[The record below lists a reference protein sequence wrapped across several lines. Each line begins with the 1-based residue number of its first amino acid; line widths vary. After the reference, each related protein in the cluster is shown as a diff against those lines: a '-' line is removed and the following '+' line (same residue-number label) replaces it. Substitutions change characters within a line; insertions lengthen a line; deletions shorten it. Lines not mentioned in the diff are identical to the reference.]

1 MNRRD
6 FMKTT
11 VMASAT
17 AALARPGEA
26 ETVAPSDRLA
36 IGVIG
41 CGARAHEH
49 LQNLVDMP
57 GVEVVA
63 VCDAYK
69 GRAERAKSRTGGRAT
84 IVPDYHEILAMP
96 GVDAVFIVTPD
107 HWHKTMAV
115 EALAAKKDIYLE
127 KPMSYSIEDGLGI
140 LDAVKRSD
148 RIVQIGSQSV
158 SGPDMIKA
166 RELVKAGKIGQ
177 VVEVRAAYN
186 RNSAGGAWLYPI
198 PPDASPQTVNWDQ
211 FLGPAPKRP
220 FDLNRFF
227 RWRCYWDYSG
237 GIATDLFVHLVSWT
251 HFIVDAKM
259 PKAIV
264 ATGENYRYQKTHEV
278 PDTVN
283 ALLLYPEGFTANL
296 SCTFNNEHGAASGL
310 EILGTKGSL
319 LLRGGTLT
327 FRPEPARENNRWVV
341 DSWPEALEKAY
352 YDDPKVQAIESPS
365 TWPGQISAGE
375 ESWQPEGRD
384 AGYLHIENF
393 LASVRTRHQPVEDA
407 LFGHRAA
414 SCAHMVNRSI
424 RDKRMVEWDFA
435 AEKTT

>member
-1 MNRRD
+1 
-6 FMKTT
+6 
-11 VMASAT
+11 
-17 AALARPGEA
+17 
-26 ETVAPSDRLA
+26 
-36 IGVIG
+36 
-41 CGARAHEH
+41 
-49 LQNLVDMP
+49 MP

-84 IVPDYHEILAMP
+84 IVQDYHEILAMP

-127 KPMSYSIEDGLGI
+127 KPMSYSIEDGLG
-140 LDAVKRSD
+140 DSRRREARSD
-148 RIVQIGSQSV
+148 RIVQVGSQGV
-158 SGPDMIKA
+158 SGAGHGQGAGAGQGGQDRAGDDGA
-166 RELVKAGKIGQ
+166 RRLQ
-177 VVEVRAAYN
+177 
-186 RNSAGGAWLYPI
+186 
-198 PPDASPQTVNWDQ
+198 PQQ
-211 FLGPAPKRP
+211 R
-220 FDLNRFF
+220 R
-227 RWRCYWDYSG
+227 RR
-237 GIATDLFVHLVSWT
+237 
-251 HFIVDAKM
+251 
-259 PKAIV
+259 V
-264 ATGENYRYQKTHEV
+264 AV
-278 PDTVN
+278 PDSPRCEPADGELGSVPRTRAEAAVRSEALLPV
-283 ALLLYPEGFTANL
+283 ALLLGLLGRHRDGPVRPPRLVDALLDRREDAQVHRRHRRELPLQEDARSAG
-296 SCTFNNEHGAASGL
+296 HGERAAALPGRLHREPVVHVQQRARRGLGL

-327 FRPEPARENNRWVV
+327 FTPEPARENNRWVV

-365 TWPGQISAGE
+365 TWPGQIIAGE

-384 AGYLHIENF
+384 AGYMHIENF
-393 LASVRTRHQPVEDA
+393 FASVRTRHQPVEDA

-414 SCAHMVNRSI
+414 SCAHMVNQSI

>member
-11 VMASAT
+11 VIASAT

-26 ETVAPSDRLA
+26 KTVAPSDRLA

-49 LQNLVDMP
+49 LQNLVEMP

-84 IVPDYHEILAMP
+84 IVQDYHEILAMP

-140 LDAVKRSD
+140 LDAVKHSD

-220 FDLNRFF
+220 FDLEP
-227 RWRCYWDYSG
+227 
-237 GIATDLFVHLVSWT
+237 LLPV
-251 HFIVDAKM
+251 
-259 PKAIV
+259 
-264 ATGENYRYQKTHEV
+264 
-278 PDTVN
+278 
-283 ALLLYPEGFTANL
+283 ALLL
-296 SCTFNNEHGAASGL
+296 GL
-310 EILGTKGSL
+310 LGRHRDGPVRPSRL
-319 LLRGGTLT
+319 L
-327 FRPEPARENNRWVV
+327 
-341 DSWPEALEKAY
+341 DALH
-352 YDDPKVQAIESPS
+352 
-365 TWPGQISAGE
+365 
-375 ESWQPEGRD
+375 R
-384 AGYLHIENF
+384 
-393 LASVRTRHQPVEDA
+393 RREDA
-407 LFGHRAA
+407 QGHRRHGGKLPLPEDARGARHGERAA
-414 SCAHMVNRSI
+414 ALPGRLHREPVVHVQQRARRGRRGSRSSARRAACCCA
-424 RDKRMVEWDFA
+424 A
-435 AEKTT
+435 AR

>member
-11 VMASAT
+11 VVAGAT

-26 ETVAPSDRLA
+26 KTAAPSDRLA

-49 LQNLVDMP
+49 LQNLVEMP

-84 IVPDYHEILAMP
+84 IVQDYHEILAMP

-166 RELVKAGKIGQ
+166 RELVNAGKIGQ

-220 FDLNRFF
+220 FDLNRYYQ
-227 RWRCYWDYSG
+227 WRLYWDYSG
-237 GIATDLFVHLVSWT
+237 GISTDLLVHQTDIVNFMLDKTVPRSCMASGGTYRWT
-251 HFIVDAKM
+251 D
-259 PKAIV
+259 
-264 ATGENYRYQKTHEV
+264 KTDDRDV
-278 PDTVN
+278 PDTFSAIYEYGNNFQINYSCYFGNDHYGYGEPVLAVADGARQPN
-283 ALLLYPEGFTANL
+283 PLPAELEQKIAEQNQLMASLIEQNDSL
-296 SCTFNNEHGAASGL
+296 SKELARLNKEIGDMRQRGA
-310 EILGTKGSL
+310 
-319 LLRGGTLT
+319 
-327 FRPEPARENNRWVV
+327 
-341 DSWPEALEKAY
+341 
-352 YDDPKVQAIESPS
+352 
-365 TWPGQISAGE
+365 
-375 ESWQPEGRD
+375 
-384 AGYLHIENF
+384 
-393 LASVRTRHQPVEDA
+393 
-407 LFGHRAA
+407 
-414 SCAHMVNRSI
+414 
-424 RDKRMVEWDFA
+424 FA
-435 AEKTT
+435 ATEEKR

>member
-1 MNRRD
+1 
-6 FMKTT
+6 
-11 VMASAT
+11 
-17 AALARPGEA
+17 
-26 ETVAPSDRLA
+26 
-36 IGVIG
+36 
-41 CGARAHEH
+41 
-49 LQNLVDMP
+49 MP

-84 IVPDYHEILAMP
+84 IVQDYHEILAMP

-166 RELVKAGKIGQ
+166 RELVNAGKIGQ

-220 FDLNRFF
+220 LDLNRFF

-264 ATGENYRYQKTHEV
+264 ATGRT
-278 PDTVN
+278 T
-283 ALLLYPEGFTANL
+283 
-296 SCTFNNEHGAASGL
+296 
-310 EILGTKGSL
+310 GT
-319 LLRGGTLT
+319 R
-327 FRPEPARENNRWVV
+327 R
-341 DSWPEALEKAY
+341 
-352 YDDPKVQAIESPS
+352 
-365 TWPGQISAGE
+365 
-375 ESWQPEGRD
+375 
-384 AGYLHIENF
+384 
-393 LASVRTRHQPVEDA
+393 RTKCRTP
-407 LFGHRAA
+407 
-414 SCAHMVNRSI
+414 
-424 RDKRMVEWDFA
+424 
-435 AEKTT
+435 